1 MQSTDRRIT
10 VSKPTVFG
18 AKHLGTFLQRHGAS
32 RRNTPPRGSKP
43 PRCPR
48 GGVHRAGTRAEEGVF
63 RDRDLSA
70 SGLRRRAGAFPD
82 ALASGNSRNPL
93 FAAFISSS
101 HLTRR
106 RKGSGDASES
116 RPPLTGTPNPFFL
129 SRRFPQAEEKTGLRA
144 WFRPGRV
151 WIGTIVIP
159 GGDSKT
165 RYVFQVVE
173 WNAAARRWVVS
184 HAAHGDEQL

>member
-1 MQSTDRRIT
+1 MNVAPMKHQSEKKVKRNRRVLRGASSDRRIT

-18 AKHLGTFLQRHGAS
+18 AKHLCTFLQRHGAS
-32 RRNTPPRGSKP
+32 RRNPPPRGSKP

-93 FAAFISSS
+93 FAAFVSSS

-106 RKGSGDASES
+106 RKGSSDASES
-116 RPPLTGTPNPFFL
+116 RPPLTGTPNPPFL
-129 SRRFPQAEEKTGLRA
+129 SRRVPRRLRR
-144 WFRPGRV
+144 RP
-151 WIGTIVIP
+151 
-159 GGDSKT
+159 
-165 RYVFQVVE
+165 
-173 WNAAARRWVVS
+173 ACARGSDPVAS
-184 HAAHGDEQL
+184 GSAPS